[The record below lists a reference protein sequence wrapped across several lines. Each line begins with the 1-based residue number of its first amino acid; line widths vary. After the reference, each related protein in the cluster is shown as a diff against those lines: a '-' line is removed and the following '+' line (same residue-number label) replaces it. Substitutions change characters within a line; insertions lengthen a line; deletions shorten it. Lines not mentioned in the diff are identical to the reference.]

1 VAVDWCRGRGRRC
14 PSSQDGGGCEVLEF
28 GVAVLQRRIEL
39 LHRICGISQGHR
51 LQPVVSV
58 NALKNSRAD
67 PAGSIRTFNGP
78 TVRAAETSPANP
90 GQRCRRGPGRSFRFR
105 VGGSNRDHQATIR
118 HFHARPGRDD
128 DAGIAPLLRG
138 QFLPETVAT
147 APSLDTV
154 PAKGTVHDAA
164 VAADSVTPTSIAVT
178 IAPTATKTMTVA
190 RRLIRIVGS
199 GVA

>member
-1 VAVDWCRGRGRRC
+1 MAAPVATMTR
-14 PSSQDGGGCEVLEF
+14 
-28 GVAVLQRRIEL
+28 
-39 LHRICGISQGHR
+39 
-51 LQPVVSV
+51 
-58 NALKNSRAD
+58 ALRHCCAD
-67 PAGSIRTFNGP
+67 
-78 TVRAAETSPANP
+78 
-90 GQRCRRGPGRSFRFR
+90 SFFP
-105 VGGSNRDHQATIR
+105 D
-118 HFHARPGRDD
+118 
-128 DAGIAPLLRG
+128 
-138 QFLPETVAT
+138 TVAT